1 MKISASIYSSKDKSP
16 EQLVR
21 DLDEHEIDMLH
32 VDCSDNEKVFADIIS
47 IRKISSTPIDLHIIS
62 SEPGKYFKQI
72 EELKIEYTSFQYEN
86 LKQLPV
92 LPKSSTT
99 KFGLSISSATS
110 VDVIDKLNVF
120 SFEEDLGE
128 ATFSFVMMMSTV
140 PGQSGG
146 SFNRDSFQKIIE
158 FKNRYPKIRVHVD
171 GGVNDEIAYILRLLG
186 VNVIVSGS
194 YLMNH
199 SSLSEGMLS
208 FHKAPSE
215 HKSFR
220 VSEFA
225 TPAKFLPVLKQSEI
239 DFKTILQTIE
249 KFALG
254 FVLVT
259 DEEGKLTG
267 VVSNA
272 DVRRGLL
279 KSLDDLNSTKAEAVI
294 NKKPISILENA
305 TVADIVH
312 QVNELNFIVLFLPV
326 VDEQNILK
334 GAVLLNNLTRV

>member
-1 MKISASIYSSKDKSP
+1 MKISASIYSSKGKSP
-16 EQLVR
+16 EQLVL

-32 VDCSDNEKVFADIIS
+32 VDCVDNERVFADIAN
-47 IRKISSTPIDLHIIS
+47 IRKISSRPVDLHIIS
-62 SEPGKYFKQI
+62 SEPEKYFQQI
-72 EELKIEYTSFQYEN
+72 EELEIEYVSFQYEN
-86 LKQLPV
+86 LTQLPV
-92 LPKSSTT
+92 LPKTTKT
-99 KFGLSISSATS
+99 KFGLSIVSSTPI
-110 VDVIDKLNVF
+110 DV
-120 SFEEDLGE
+120 FEEAKDS
-128 ATFSFVMMMSTV
+128 FDFVMMMSTV

-146 SFNRDSFQKIIE
+146 AFNSDSFQKVIE
-158 FKNRYPKIRVHVD
+158 FKKRFSKTRVHVD

-208 FHKAPSE
+208 FHKTPSK
-215 HKSFR
+215 HKNFS

-225 TPAKFLPVLKQSEI
+225 TPVKFLPVLKQSEL
-239 DFKTILQTIE
+239 DFKAILQTID

-254 FVLVT
+254 FVLIV
-259 DEEGKLTG
+259 DDAGKLTG

-279 KSLDDLNSTKAEAVI
+279 KNLDDLNATKAEMVI
-294 NKKPISILENA
+294 NKKPVIITLTS
-305 TVADIVH
+305 TVADIVRL
-312 QVNELNFIVLFLPV
+312 VNELNFIVLFLPV
-326 VDEQNILK
+326 VDEQNFLK

>member
-1 MKISASIYSSKDKSP
+1 MKISASIYSGKEKSP
-16 EQLVR
+16 VQLVQ
-21 DLDEHEIDMLH
+21 DLDAHEIDMLH
-32 VDCSDNEKVFADIIS
+32 VDCADNEKVFEDIAN

-62 SEPGKYFKQI
+62 SEPEKYFERI
-72 EELKIEYTSFQYEN
+72 EKLKIEYVSFQYEN

-92 LPKSSTT
+92 LPKNSST
-99 KFGLSISSATS
+99 KFGLSIISSTS
-110 VDVIDKLNVF
+110 INVF
-120 SFEEDLGE
+120 EKAKDSFDF
-128 ATFSFVMMMSTV
+128 AMMMSTV

-146 SFNRDSFQKIIE
+146 EFNRDSFQKIIE
-158 FKNRYPKIRVHVD
+158 FKTRFPKTRVHVD

-199 SSLSEGMLS
+199 ESLSAGMLS
-208 FHKAPSE
+208 FHKTPNE
-215 HKSFR
+215 HKNFR
-220 VSEFA
+220 VVEFA
-225 TPAKFLPVLKQSEI
+225 TPVKFLPVLRQSEI
-239 DFKTILQTIE
+239 DFKTILQTID

-254 FVLVT
+254 FALAV
-259 DEEGKLTG
+259 DDAGKLTG

-279 KSLDDLNSTKAEAVI
+279 KNLNDLNSTKAETVI
-294 NKKPISILENA
+294 NKKPISISENS
-305 TVADIVH
+305 TVSDIVSL
-312 QVNELNFIVLFLPV
+312 VNELNFIVLFLPV